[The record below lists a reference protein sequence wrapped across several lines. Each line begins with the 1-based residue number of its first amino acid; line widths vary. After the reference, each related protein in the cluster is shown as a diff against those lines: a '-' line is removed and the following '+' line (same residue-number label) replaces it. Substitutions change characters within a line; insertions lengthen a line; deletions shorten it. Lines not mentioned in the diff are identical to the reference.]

1 MLEKCK
7 FVLCCLCC
15 LYFCLYF
22 SNQVSQAMSKLY
34 VKVLPSA
41 TVTEAFKLLHDNQQ
55 NCALVVDPEDYLE
68 GIITLGDIRRMG
80 FELHEESFIDG
91 DYPKT
96 DVCLHGEINFFL
108 PIKTLLC
115 ALKIW
120 QDHCSPLRKNVFLFT
135 T

>member
-1 MLEKCK
+1 
-7 FVLCCLCC
+7 
-15 LYFCLYF
+15 
-22 SNQVSQAMSKLY
+22 MSKIY

-68 GIITLGDIRRMG
+68 GIITLGDIRRIG

-96 DVCLHGEINFFL
+96 DVCLHGERNFFL
-108 PIKTLLC
+108 PIKNTAACFKNMAGSLLFIKKEWIFFYYIKALAHRFGPTL
-115 ALKIW
+115 AI
-120 QDHCSPLRKNVFLFT
+120 
-135 T
+135 

>member
-1 MLEKCK
+1 
-7 FVLCCLCC
+7 
-15 LYFCLYF
+15 
-22 SNQVSQAMSKLY
+22 MSKLY

-80 FELHEESFIDG
+80 FELHEESFIDDV

-120 QDHCSPLRKNVFLFT
+120 QDHCPPLRKNVFLFT